1 MWGTTCVYPVRLGQ
15 LSCFHAERQTL
26 IRVAYE
32 FSLMLI
38 TAPES
43 YGELVNLL
51 CDHGE
56 AQQLT
61 IIERLRKCHH
71 PSLAE
76 GNREK
81 LQVISNLL
89 ILYLLLPIVSGCQS
103 HLNDLKPTH
112 LYYLLFLSG
121 CQ

>member
-1 MWGTTCVYPVRLGQ
+1 MSRQ
-15 LSCFHAERQTL
+15 LSHFDAERKPL
-26 IRVAYE
+26 IRIALE
-32 FSLMLI
+32 FRMMLI

-43 YGELVNLL
+43 YEELVNLL

-76 GNREK
+76 GNKEK
-81 LQVISNLL
+81 MQVINL
-89 ILYLLLPIVSGCQS
+89 YGCES
-103 HLNDLKPTH
+103 DRE
-112 LYYLLFLSG
+112 S
-121 CQ
+121 CV